1 MNSKQFFNQVAGEWD
16 EMRVNFYSESVREKA
31 FDIAGVRPGQLAA
44 DVGAGTGFITEGLL
58 RRGLKV
64 VAVDQSDVMLA
75 KMRGKFASCGDVE
88 YRRGDAE
95 ELPLPDETVE
105 YVFANMYLHHV
116 ESPALAIEEMARI
129 LKPAGR
135 LTITDVDEHRFEF
148 LRTEHHDRW
157 LGFKRDD
164 LKDWFAAAGLSNVV
178 VDGINEECRVTSASG
193 EETALM
199 SIFVASGEK
208 LMRGKE

>member
-16 EMRVNFYSESVREKA
+16 EMRANFYSENVREKA
-31 FDIAGVRPGQLAA
+31 FDIASVRPGQLAA

-64 VAVDQSDVMLA
+64 VAIDQSDLMLA
-75 KMRGKFASCGDVE
+75 KMRSKFASLGEVDYLKGE
-88 YRRGDAE
+88 AE

-116 ESPALAIEEMARI
+116 ESPAKAIEEMARI

-148 LRTEHHDRW
+148 LKTEHHDRW
-157 LGFKRDD
+157 LGFKSDD
-164 LKDWFAAAGLSNVV
+164 LKSWFAAAGLSNVIV
-178 VDGINEECRVTSASG
+178 NGINEECRVSSASG
-193 EETALM
+193 EEMALM
-199 SIFVASGEK
+199 SIFVASGQK